1 MKECTT
7 KQREKVKSEN
17 ELFPQDKHLFPCPKK
32 TFHCQPFWYIH
43 PTKELL
49 KKGVKSKLNE
59 FMTPKYLQMTCL
71 EYKEFDLRTFG
82 KHVYAE
88 AAKQLNKAYWQLWRS
103 KTAMK
108 VYREQTKKQAK
119 LRTEKRK
126 DVVGLF
132 TKWKYCNNDTID
144 YVHF

>member
-17 ELFPQDKHLFPCPKK
+17 ELFPQDKHLFPCPEKAL
-32 TFHCQPFWYIH
+32 HGQPIWHIH
-43 PTKELL
+43 PAKELL
-49 KKGVKSKLNE
+49 KQGVKSKLNE

-71 EYKEFDLRTFG
+71 EYKEFDLHTFG

-88 AAKQLNKAYWQLWRS
+88 AAKQLNKAYWQLRRN

-108 VYREQTKKQAK
+108 VHREQTKNK
-119 LRTEKRK
+119 LDWEQKKGK
-126 DVVGLF
+126 DVVGLV
-132 TKWKYCNNDTID
+132 TKWKDCNKDD
-144 YVHF
+144 AKE